1 MHHWFILFWAP
12 DPHSQLPTGHCP
24 LDDHRHLE
32 VTIYESE
39 FTFIYWNE
47 SPTLCYLVLLFLVN
61 VLGWSLTSS
70 QDITLLPPTWKPDD
84 KNLLVL
90 LPFNIAS
97 TSAALQDLISLY
109 CWTNLK
115 KSLYLCLSLFYL
127 IFKTPSM
134 WFFTLWLKIP
144 PRFPTLQE
152 NGILLRFC
160 II

>member
-97 TSAALQDLISLY
+97 TSAALQDLISFIVEPTSKNLY
-109 CWTNLK
+109 IFVFLSSTLSSKLHPCDFSLCGLK
-115 KSLYLCLSLFYL
+115 FLPGSLLYKKMASC
-127 IFKTPSM
+127 
-134 WFFTLWLKIP
+134 
-144 PRFPTLQE
+144 
-152 NGILLRFC
+152 
-160 II
+160 